1 LKAAQQV
8 AKDRRLAMSLAT
20 PERVQKLQTA
30 LHDKAKEAS
39 GYRFYS
45 LYDKVCREDLLTY
58 AYLRCRLNDGTAGV
72 DGQTFADI
80 EEQGMDN
87 WLDALAKEL
96 VSRTYRPQ
104 PVRRVWIPK
113 PDGKQRPLGI
123 PTIKD
128 RVVQM
133 AVLVVLEPIFEADLP
148 PEQYAYRPGRSAHDA
163 VTCVEKLIG
172 IGHREIVDADLSG
185 YFDSIPHAELLRSVA
200 RRIADGTVLQLI
212 KLWLVA
218 PVEEE
223 AASGQRRRTS
233 RNKDAGRGTPQ
244 GAPISPLLSNLYM
257 RRFILGWKTLGHEQ
271 RLDAHI
277 VNYADDFVICC
288 RGTAEKALTA
298 MRTMMQ
304 RLKLV
309 VNEAKTH
316 ICRLPEE
323 TFDFLGFTFG
333 LYHSPRTQKASLQSW
348 PSGKRVARLCATI
361 SEMTDRRYL
370 WREDSEQVAAL
381 NRTLVGW
388 RTYFARGMFWKA
400 FHRVDRH
407 VWYRLRRWLCRKHK
421 VRGSG
426 GRRWP
431 LEHLY
436 GVLGL
441 VSLERTAPRIGFS
454 RAKS

>member
-1 LKAAQQV
+1 
-8 AKDRRLAMSLAT
+8 MSLT
-20 PERVQKLQTA
+20 PPERVQKLQKA
-30 LHDKAKEAS
+30 LHDKAKEAP

-45 LYDKVCREDLLTY
+45 LYDKVCRKDILIH

-80 EEQGMDN
+80 MEQGVLD

-96 VSRTYRPQ
+96 ASRTYRPQ

-133 AVLVVLEPIFEADLP
+133 AVLLVLEPIFEADLP
-148 PEQYAYRPGRSAHDA
+148 PEQYAYRPGRSAPDA

-185 YFDSIPHAELLRSVA
+185 YFDSIPHAELMRCVA
-200 RRIADGTVLQLI
+200 RRVADGTVLQLI
-212 KLWLVA
+212 KGWLVA
-218 PVEEE
+218 PVEE
-223 AASGQRRRTS
+223 ARASGTRLRTS

-257 RRFILGWKTLGHEQ
+257 RRFIVGWKVLRHEQ
-271 RLDAHI
+271 RLEAHI

-288 RGTAEKALTA
+288 RGTAAQAVSA
-298 MRTMMQ
+298 MRAMML
-304 RLKLV
+304 RLKLT

-316 ICRLPEE
+316 ICRLPED
-323 TFDFLGFTFG
+323 TFDFLGFTYG
-333 LYHSPRTQKASLQSW
+333 LYHSPRTRKASLQYW
-348 PSGKRVARLCATI
+348 PSRKRIQRLCATL
-361 SEMTDRRYL
+361 SDMTARRFL
-370 WREDSEQVAAL
+370 WREDAEQVALL

-400 FHRVDRH
+400 FRSVDRH
-407 VWYRLRRWLCRKHK
+407 VWRRLRRWLSRKHK
-421 VRGSG
+421 VQGPG
-426 GRRWP
+426 GATWP
-431 LEHLY
+431 LAHLY